1 MTSKTYYAN
10 VGIFTIVSAVA
21 LIALILLLSSGS
33 LFAATVKC
41 ETYLVGSV
49 NGLQVGSPVK
59 FNGVPVGKVTGFGFP
74 NFTYG
79 KTSDLFERKPFDQ
92 WVTVYFEVKSPHIK
106 TTDELMRLVELGP
119 SEGLRAQPALAG
131 ITGGAFMQ
139 LQIMDHPSKPFEFPW
154 KPETVYIPS
163 APSTVDKFLT
173 SVEKVAQNLSN
184 TDFQGTIA
192 RVDTFF
198 TDADT
203 LVKGELRQLI
213 RELRQV
219 ADNLDRVS
227 QRAETDLGGA
237 LFGQPPPRIAPSDPG
252 SVGK

>member
-1 MTSKTYYAN
+1 MTSKSYYAN

-21 LIALILLLSSGS
+21 LVSLVLLLSSGS
-33 LFAATVKC
+33 MFAARVKC

-59 FNGVPVGKVTGFGFP
+59 FNGVPVGQVTGFGFP

-79 KTSDLFERKPFDQ
+79 TTGELFERKPYDQ
-92 WVTVYFEVKSPHIK
+92 WVTVYFDVKTPHIK
-106 TTDELMRLVELGP
+106 STDELRRLVETGP
-119 SEGLRAQPALAG
+119 SEGLRAQPSLAG
-131 ITGGAFMQ
+131 ITGGAFVQ
-139 LQIMDHPSKPFEFPW
+139 LTIMDHPSAPPAFPW
-154 KPETVYIPS
+154 KPDNIYIPS
-163 APSTVDKFLT
+163 APSTVDKFL
-173 SVEKVAQNLSN
+173 SSIEKVAQNLSH

-198 TDADT
+198 VDADT

-213 RELRQV
+213 REMRQV

-227 QRAETDLGGA
+227 QNAKTDLGGA
-237 LFGQPPPRIAPSDPG
+237 IFGQPPPQLAPSNPG